1 MIYRKLGG
9 YFLLA
14 ALALGSCKK
23 STEIGIGILPASSD
37 INAIFTDTFKIVTT
51 SLKQDSLVTSNQ
63 FYSLLG
69 NMYDPV
75 FGKSYAAIFT
85 EFLLPTTAIDLG
97 DPDTLFLDSVV
108 LTMAY
113 FKTYGYEDVPQS
125 FSVYEVLEKMS
136 PEPEDGY
143 YSNRSFATSS
153 ELLGRKQLLV
163 PNLTDTINVLGS
175 SFPPHMRIRLSDRFG
190 QDLLN
195 QSGEATLATD
205 SAFKEYF
212 KGLLIAPDTLATP
225 YAANIIYLAM
235 LSGTSGLR
243 LYWHTP
249 TKTGLNLSFPITT
262 DESRTNYFKHTYT
275 GSLVADHLM
284 SETGDGDSLLF
295 VQSMAGI
302 RTRVT
307 IPNLLNLKNVII
319 NKAELVISQRLDAN
333 RADSIF
339 TPPVQLLIVTL
350 DSAGKVKSIPDNDD
364 FNEAFPSYGG
374 NRLQYGILPGDTV
387 AQYKFNISQ
396 QVQLLIDGNI
406 TDYGL
411 FLINN
416 SAQETADRL
425 MAGGGNRSDAY
436 QVKLNIIYTPIE

>member
-1 MIYRKLGG
+1 MIYRKMVVC
-9 YFLLA
+9 FLLA
-14 ALALGSCKK
+14 LLAFGSCKK
-23 STEIGIGILPASSD
+23 TTEIGLGILPPGSD
-37 INAIFTDTFKIVTT
+37 INAIFTDTFKVVTT
-51 SLKQDSLVTSNQ
+51 SLRQDSLVTSNQ

-75 FGKSYAAIFT
+75 FGKTYAAIFT
-85 EFLLPTTAIDLG
+85 EFLLPTTAVDLG
-97 DPDTLFLDSVV
+97 NPDTLFLDSVV

-113 FKTYGYEDVPQS
+113 FRTYGYEDVPQS
-125 FSVYEVLEKMS
+125 FSVYEVIEKMS

-143 YSNRSFATSS
+143 YSNKSFATST

-163 PNLTDTINVLGS
+163 PNLTDSVEILGTD
-175 SFPPHMRIRLSDRFG
+175 FPPHLRIRLSDRFG
-190 QDLLN
+190 EALLN
-195 QSGEATLATD
+195 QSGATTLATD
-205 SAFKEYF
+205 SAFKEFF
-212 KGLLIAPDTLATP
+212 KGLLIAPDTTATP
-225 YAANIIYLAM
+225 YAASMLYLNM
-235 LSGTSGLR
+235 LSATSGLR

-249 TKTGLNLSFPITT
+249 TKTGLNLSFPIST
-262 DESRTNYFKHTYT
+262 DEVRTNYFKHNYH
-275 GSLVADHLM
+275 GAAVESHLNQ
-284 SETGDGDSLLF
+284 ETGDGDSLLF

-307 IPNLLNLKNVII
+307 IPNLLNLKNVLI
-319 NKAELVISQRLDAN
+319 NKAELVISQRLDNN

-374 NRLQYGILPGDTV
+374 NRLEYGILPGDTV
-387 AQYKFNISQ
+387 AQYKFSISQ
-396 QVQLLIDGNI
+396 QIQLLIDGNV

-425 MAGGGNRSDAY
+425 MAGGGNRPDAY
-436 QVKLNIIYTPIE
+436 QVKLNIIYTPLE

>member
-1 MIYRKLGG
+1 
-9 YFLLA
+9 
-14 ALALGSCKK
+14 
-23 STEIGIGILPASSD
+23 
-37 INAIFTDTFKIVTT
+37 
-51 SLKQDSLVTSNQ
+51 
-63 FYSLLG
+63 
-69 NMYDPV
+69 
-75 FGKSYAAIFT
+75 
-85 EFLLPTTAIDLG
+85 
-97 DPDTLFLDSVV
+97 
-108 LTMAY
+108 
-113 FKTYGYEDVPQS
+113 
-125 FSVYEVLEKMS
+125 
-136 PEPEDGY
+136 
-143 YSNRSFATSS
+143 
-153 ELLGRKQLLV
+153 
-163 PNLTDTINVLGS
+163 
-175 SFPPHMRIRLSDRFG
+175 
-190 QDLLN
+190 
-195 QSGEATLATD
+195 
-205 SAFKEYF
+205 
-212 KGLLIAPDTLATP
+212 
-225 YAANIIYLAM
+225 
-235 LSGTSGLR
+235 
-243 LYWHTP
+243 
-249 TKTGLNLSFPITT
+249 
-262 DESRTNYFKHTYT
+262 
-275 GSLVADHLM
+275 M

>member
-1 MIYRKLGG
+1 M
-9 YFLLA
+9 
-14 ALALGSCKK
+14 
-23 STEIGIGILPASSD
+23 PASSD
-37 INAIFTDTFKIVTT
+37 INATFTDTFKVVTT
-51 SLKQDSLVTSNQ
+51 PMRQDSLVTSSQ

-125 FSVYEVLEKMS
+125 FSVYEVIEKMS
-136 PEPEDGY
+136 PKPETGY
-143 YSNRSFATSS
+143 YSNKTFSTSPD
-153 ELLGRKQLLV
+153 LLGQKRLLV
-163 PNLTDTINVLGS
+163 PNLKDSIDVLGV

-195 QSGEATLATD
+195 QSGAATLATD

-212 KGLLIAPDTLATP
+212 HGLMIAPDTTATP
-225 YAANIIYLAM
+225 YAASMLYLAM
-235 LSGTSGLR
+235 LSSVSGLR

-249 TKTGLNLSFPITT
+249 AKSDLNINFPIGTS
-262 DESRTNYFKHTYT
+262 EVKFNYFKHTYS
-275 GSLVADHLM
+275 GSVVASHLQN
-284 SETGDGDSLLF
+284 ETADGDSLIF
-295 VQSMAGI
+295 IQSMASI
-302 RTRVT
+302 RTRIS
-307 IPNLLNLKNVII
+307 IPNLLNLHDVII
-319 NKAELVISQRLDAN
+319 NKAELIISQRLDPN
-333 RADSIF
+333 RADSVF
-339 TPPVQLLIVTL
+339 TPPLQILIVTL
-350 DSAGKVKSIPDNDD
+350 DSAGKIKSIPDNDD
-364 FNEAFPSYGG
+364 VNQVFPAYGG
-374 NRLQYGILPGDTV
+374 NKVSYGILPGDTV
-387 AQYKFNISQ
+387 AQYKFSISQ

-425 MAGGGNRSDAY
+425 MAGGGNRNDVYKA
-436 QVKLNIIYTPIE
+436 KLNLVYTPIE

>member
-1 MIYRKLGG
+1 MSYRKLVG
-9 YFLLA
+9 YFLVACLT
-14 ALALGSCKK
+14 LYSCKK
-23 STEIGIGILPASSD
+23 TSEIGIGILPPGDD
-37 INAIFTDTFKIVTT
+37 INATFTDTFKVVTT
-51 SLKQDSLVTSNQ
+51 SMRVDSLVTSNQ

-108 LTMAY
+108 LSLAY

-125 FSVYEVLEKMS
+125 ISVYEVTEKMN

-143 YSNRSFATSS
+143 YSNKSFATDA

-163 PNLTDTINVLGS
+163 PNLTDSIDVLGV
-175 SFPPHMRIRLSDRFG
+175 SFPPHLRIRLSDRFG

-195 QSGEATLATD
+195 QSGLPALATD

-212 KGLLIAPDTLATP
+212 RGLLIAPDTTATP
-225 YAANIIYLAM
+225 YAASMLYMNM
-235 LSGTSGLR
+235 LSATSGLR
-243 LYWHTP
+243 VYWHTP
-249 TKTGLNLSFPITT
+249 NKSALNINFPIGT
-262 DESRTNYFKHTYT
+262 DEVRTNYFRHTYA
-275 GSLVADHLM
+275 GSVVADHLQ
-284 SETGDGDSLLF
+284 SETGNGDSLLF
-295 VQSMAGI
+295 IQSMAGI

-307 IPNLLNLKNVII
+307 IPNLLNLHDVII
-319 NKAELVISQRLDAN
+319 NKAELVISQRLDPN
-333 RADSIF
+333 LADSVF

-350 DSAGKVKSIPDNDD
+350 DSAGKIKAIPDNDD
-364 FNEAFPSYGG
+364 INNAFPSYGG
-374 NRLQYGILPGDTV
+374 NRLSVGILPGDTV
-387 AQYKFNISQ
+387 AQYKFSISQ

-425 MAGGGNRSDAY
+425 MAGGGNRTDVY
-436 QVKLNIIYTPIE
+436 KIKLNIIYSPIE